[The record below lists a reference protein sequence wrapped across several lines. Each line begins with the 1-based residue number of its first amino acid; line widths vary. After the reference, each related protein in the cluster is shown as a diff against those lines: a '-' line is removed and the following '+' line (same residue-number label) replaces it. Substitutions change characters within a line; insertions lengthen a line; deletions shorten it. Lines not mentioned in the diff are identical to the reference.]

1 MIRRGDVY
9 YADLSPVVGS
19 EQGGVRPV
27 VVVQN
32 DKGNRYSKT
41 IIVAP
46 ISKKMSKPPIPTHV
60 IFSDDSLSYVS
71 MILCEQLRTID
82 KKRLG
87 QWICTLD
94 EKTLEKIN
102 RAIRVSL
109 VYEYMRVPFWN
120 LFFIIAEEVMTMIG
134 IGKSDKKSINFHF
147 LLVKNEVSWYYI
159 QALW

>member
-1 MIRRGDVY
+1 MVRRGDVY

-32 DKGNRYSKT
+32 DKGNKYSKT
-41 IIVAP
+41 IIIAP
-46 ISKKMSKPPIPTHV
+46 ISKKMSNPPIPTHV
-60 IFSDDSLSYVS
+60 IFSDSSLSYVS

-94 EKTLEKIN
+94 DKTIDKIDQ
-102 RAIRVSL
+102 AIRVSL
-109 VYEYMRVPFWN
+109 N
-120 LFFIIAEEVMTMIG
+120 I
-134 IGKSDKKSINFHF
+134 
-147 LLVKNEVSWYYI
+147 
-159 QALW
+159 

>member
-32 DKGNRYSKT
+32 DKGNKYSKT
-41 IIVAP
+41 VIIAP

-60 IFSDDSLSYVS
+60 IFSDASLSYVS

-94 EKTLEKIN
+94 EKTIEKIDQ
-102 RAIRVSL
+102 AIKVSL
-109 VYEYMRVPFWN
+109 N
-120 LFFIIAEEVMTMIG
+120 I
-134 IGKSDKKSINFHF
+134 
-147 LLVKNEVSWYYI
+147 
-159 QALW
+159 

>member
-60 IFSDDSLSYVS
+60 IFSNDSLSYVS

-109 VYEYMRVPFWN
+109 
-120 LFFIIAEEVMTMIG
+120 
-134 IGKSDKKSINFHF
+134 SI
-147 LLVKNEVSWYYI
+147 
-159 QALW
+159 

>member
-60 IFSDDSLSYVS
+60 IFSDNSLSYVS

-109 VYEYMRVPFWN
+109 
-120 LFFIIAEEVMTMIG
+120 
-134 IGKSDKKSINFHF
+134 SI
-147 LLVKNEVSWYYI
+147 
-159 QALW
+159 

>member
-1 MIRRGDVY
+1 MVRRGDVY

-32 DKGNRYSKT
+32 DKGNKYSKT
-41 IIVAP
+41 IIIAP

-60 IFSDDSLSYVS
+60 IFSDSSLSYVS

-94 EKTLEKIN
+94 DKTIDKIDQ
-102 RAIRVSL
+102 AIRVSA
-109 VYEYMRVPFWN
+109 N
-120 LFFIIAEEVMTMIG
+120 I
-134 IGKSDKKSINFHF
+134 
-147 LLVKNEVSWYYI
+147 
-159 QALW
+159 

>member
-1 MIRRGDVY
+1 MIKRGDVY

-32 DKGNRYSKT
+32 DKGNRYSQT
-41 IIVAP
+41 IIIAP

-94 EKTLEKIN
+94 DRTLEKIN
-102 RAIRVSL
+102 QAIRVSL
-109 VYEYMRVPFWN
+109 
-120 LFFIIAEEVMTMIG
+120 
-134 IGKSDKKSINFHF
+134 SI
-147 LLVKNEVSWYYI
+147 
-159 QALW
+159 

>member
-9 YADLSPVVGS
+9 YADLSPVIGS

-27 VVVQN
+27 VVIQN

-41 IIVAP
+41 IIIAP

-60 IFSDDSLSYVS
+60 VFSDNSLSYVS

-94 EKTLEKIN
+94 NITVDKIDN
-102 RAIRVSL
+102 AIRVSL
-109 VYEYMRVPFWN
+109 
-120 LFFIIAEEVMTMIG
+120 
-134 IGKSDKKSINFHF
+134 SI
-147 LLVKNEVSWYYI
+147 
-159 QALW
+159 

>member
-1 MIRRGDVY
+1 MIKRGDVY

-19 EQGGVRPV
+19 EQGGIRPV
-27 VVVQN
+27 VVIQN

-60 IFSDDSLSYVS
+60 VFSDNSLSYVS

-94 EKTLEKIN
+94 NDTVHRIDQ
-102 RAIRVSL
+102 AIRVSL
-109 VYEYMRVPFWN
+109 N
-120 LFFIIAEEVMTMIG
+120 I
-134 IGKSDKKSINFHF
+134 
-147 LLVKNEVSWYYI
+147 
-159 QALW
+159 

>member
-1 MIRRGDVY
+1 MIKRGEVY
-9 YADLSPVVGS
+9 YADLSPVIGS

-41 IIVAP
+41 IIIAP

-94 EKTLEKIN
+94 DKTIEKIN
-102 RAIRVSL
+102 KAIRVSL
-109 VYEYMRVPFWN
+109 
-120 LFFIIAEEVMTMIG
+120 
-134 IGKSDKKSINFHF
+134 
-147 LLVKNEVSWYYI
+147 
-159 QALW
+159 AL

>member
-19 EQGGVRPV
+19 EQGVVRPV

-109 VYEYMRVPFWN
+109 
-120 LFFIIAEEVMTMIG
+120 
-134 IGKSDKKSINFHF
+134 SI
-147 LLVKNEVSWYYI
+147 
-159 QALW
+159 

>member
-60 IFSDDSLSYVS
+60 RFSDDSLSYVS

-109 VYEYMRVPFWN
+109 
-120 LFFIIAEEVMTMIG
+120 
-134 IGKSDKKSINFHF
+134 SI
-147 LLVKNEVSWYYI
+147 
-159 QALW
+159 

>member
-1 MIRRGDVY
+1 MMIRRGDVY
-9 YADLSPVVGS
+9 YADLSPVIGS

-27 VVVQN
+27 VVIQN

-41 IIVAP
+41 IIIAP

-60 IFSDDSLSYVS
+60 VFSDKSLSYVS

-94 EKTLEKIN
+94 NITVDKIDN
-102 RAIRVSL
+102 AIRVSL
-109 VYEYMRVPFWN
+109 N
-120 LFFIIAEEVMTMIG
+120 I
-134 IGKSDKKSINFHF
+134 
-147 LLVKNEVSWYYI
+147 
-159 QALW
+159 

>member
-1 MIRRGDVY
+1 MY

-109 VYEYMRVPFWN
+109 
-120 LFFIIAEEVMTMIG
+120 
-134 IGKSDKKSINFHF
+134 SI
-147 LLVKNEVSWYYI
+147 
-159 QALW
+159 

>member
-60 IFSDDSLSYVS
+60 IFSHDSLSYVS

-109 VYEYMRVPFWN
+109 
-120 LFFIIAEEVMTMIG
+120 
-134 IGKSDKKSINFHF
+134 SI
-147 LLVKNEVSWYYI
+147 
-159 QALW
+159 

>member
-9 YADLSPVVGS
+9 YVDLSPVFGS

-109 VYEYMRVPFWN
+109 
-120 LFFIIAEEVMTMIG
+120 
-134 IGKSDKKSINFHF
+134 SI
-147 LLVKNEVSWYYI
+147 
-159 QALW
+159 

>member
-82 KKRLG
+82 KKSLG

-109 VYEYMRVPFWN
+109 
-120 LFFIIAEEVMTMIG
+120 
-134 IGKSDKKSINFHF
+134 SI
-147 LLVKNEVSWYYI
+147 
-159 QALW
+159 

>member
-46 ISKKMSKPPIPTHV
+46 ISTKISKPPIPTHV

-109 VYEYMRVPFWN
+109 
-120 LFFIIAEEVMTMIG
+120 
-134 IGKSDKKSINFHF
+134 SI
-147 LLVKNEVSWYYI
+147 
-159 QALW
+159 

>member
-46 ISKKMSKPPIPTHV
+46 ISKKISKPPIPTHV

-109 VYEYMRVPFWN
+109 
-120 LFFIIAEEVMTMIG
+120 
-134 IGKSDKKSINFHF
+134 SI
-147 LLVKNEVSWYYI
+147 
-159 QALW
+159 

>member
-27 VVVQN
+27 GVVQN

-109 VYEYMRVPFWN
+109 
-120 LFFIIAEEVMTMIG
+120 
-134 IGKSDKKSINFHF
+134 SI
-147 LLVKNEVSWYYI
+147 
-159 QALW
+159 

>member
-1 MIRRGDVY
+1 MIKRGDVY
-9 YADLSPVVGS
+9 YADLSPVIGS

-41 IIVAP
+41 IIIAP

-82 KKRLG
+82 KQRLG
-87 QWICTLD
+87 QWICTID
-94 EKTLEKIN
+94 DKTIEKIN
-102 RAIRVSL
+102 KAIRVSL
-109 VYEYMRVPFWN
+109 
-120 LFFIIAEEVMTMIG
+120 
-134 IGKSDKKSINFHF
+134 
-147 LLVKNEVSWYYI
+147 
-159 QALW
+159 AL

>member
-87 QWICTLD
+87 QRS
-94 EKTLEKIN
+94 EE
-102 RAIRVSL
+102 RRV
-109 VYEYMRVPFWN
+109 
-120 LFFIIAEEVMTMIG
+120 
-134 IGKSDKKSINFHF
+134 GKECLRLCRSRWSPYH
-147 LLVKNEVSWYYI
+147 
-159 QALW
+159 

>member
-1 MIRRGDVY
+1 MIKRGDVY
-9 YADLSPVVGS
+9 YADLSPVIGS

-41 IIVAP
+41 IIIAP

-60 IFSDDSLSYVS
+60 IFRDDSLSYVS

-94 EKTLEKIN
+94 DKTIEKIN
-102 RAIRVSL
+102 KAIRVSL
-109 VYEYMRVPFWN
+109 
-120 LFFIIAEEVMTMIG
+120 
-134 IGKSDKKSINFHF
+134 
-147 LLVKNEVSWYYI
+147 
-159 QALW
+159 AL

>member
-1 MIRRGDVY
+1 MIKRGDVY
-9 YADLSPVVGS
+9 YADLSPVIGS
-19 EQGGVRPV
+19 EQGGVRTV

-41 IIVAP
+41 IIIAP

-94 EKTLEKIN
+94 DKTIEKIN
-102 RAIRVSL
+102 KAIRVSL
-109 VYEYMRVPFWN
+109 
-120 LFFIIAEEVMTMIG
+120 
-134 IGKSDKKSINFHF
+134 
-147 LLVKNEVSWYYI
+147 
-159 QALW
+159 AL

>member
-82 KKRLG
+82 KKILG

-109 VYEYMRVPFWN
+109 
-120 LFFIIAEEVMTMIG
+120 
-134 IGKSDKKSINFHF
+134 SI
-147 LLVKNEVSWYYI
+147 
-159 QALW
+159 

>member
-46 ISKKMSKPPIPTHV
+46 ISKKMSRRQFPHT
-60 IFSDDSLSYVS
+60 SYLV

-109 VYEYMRVPFWN
+109 
-120 LFFIIAEEVMTMIG
+120 
-134 IGKSDKKSINFHF
+134 SI
-147 LLVKNEVSWYYI
+147 
-159 QALW
+159 

>member
-71 MILCEQLRTID
+71 MILCAQLRTID

-109 VYEYMRVPFWN
+109 
-120 LFFIIAEEVMTMIG
+120 
-134 IGKSDKKSINFHF
+134 SI
-147 LLVKNEVSWYYI
+147 
-159 QALW
+159 

>member
-1 MIRRGDVY
+1 MIKRGDVY
-9 YADLSPVVGS
+9 YADLSPVIGS
-19 EQGGVRPV
+19 EKGGVRPV

-41 IIVAP
+41 IIIAP

-94 EKTLEKIN
+94 DKTIEKIN
-102 RAIRVSL
+102 KAIRVSL
-109 VYEYMRVPFWN
+109 
-120 LFFIIAEEVMTMIG
+120 
-134 IGKSDKKSINFHF
+134 
-147 LLVKNEVSWYYI
+147 
-159 QALW
+159 AL